1 MRRSITFA
9 IAIVALIAGIVM
21 TTTLLYLGNQ
31 QHLPHVS
38 LPVAAAISGLFAM
51 LIGWR
56 LLPAWWRPVLLIAP
70 LATVLS
76 FTINPWW
83 FFGLSVVLIALQW
96 NAIFTRIPL
105 YRSDRIVGES
115 LSRYM
120 ILHQYQSLLDIGC
133 GDGRLVMHL
142 AKLHPERQFVGIESA
157 PVLYLVARWRCRN
170 LSNCEIRFGDFW
182 KISWTPF
189 DVVFAFLSPE
199 PMLWVWRKAERDM
212 RRESALLSLAFT
224 VPGIEED
231 EILPA
236 HQFDLFVYAHRTHR
250 SVDAENAKQDA
261 KVSALSSI

>member
-9 IAIVALIAGIVM
+9 IAVLALTAGIV
-21 TTTLLYLGNQ
+21 TTAALLYVGNQ
-31 QHLPHVS
+31 HHLPHVS
-38 LPVAAAISGLFAM
+38 LPVAAGLTGIIAM
-51 LIGWR
+51 FIGWR

-76 FTINPWW
+76 FSINPWW
-83 FFGLSVVLIALQW
+83 FFALSILLIALQW

-105 YRSDRIVGES
+105 YRSDKIVGQS

-120 ILHQYQSLLDIGC
+120 DLHHHQSLLDIGC

-142 AKLHPERQFVGIESA
+142 ARVHPERHFVGIESA
-157 PVLYLVARWRCRN
+157 PVLYLIARWRCRK
-170 LSNCEIRFGDFW
+170 LTNCEIRFGDFW
-182 KISWTPF
+182 KTTWAPF

-212 RRESALLSLAFT
+212 RSGSALLSLAFT
-224 VPGIEED
+224 VPGIQED

-236 HQFDLFVYAHRTHR
+236 HQFDLFVYQHRTHTHR
-250 SVDAENAKQDA
+250 SEKDTKAESDSNEP
-261 KVSALSSI
+261 V